1 MAFPPLLSFMVAK
14 TLLTSS
20 ASFDPRNFGSPA
32 WSAASSLA
40 GALAA
45 GTDGLI
51 SPSVLL
57 KSSAHVSIP
66 PGSRI
71 TAWVWIRLSVRLRVR
86 LRSRLRVR
94 LRLRLRLRLRRVR
107 VRVRR

>member
-1 MAFPPLLSFMVAK
+1 MAFPPLLSFMLAK

-20 ASFDPRNFGSPA
+20 ASLDPRNFGRPA
-32 WSAASSLA
+32 WSAVSSLA

-45 GTDGLI
+45 GTDGLS

-71 TAWVWIRLSVRLRVR
+71 IAWVWIRLRLT
-86 LRSRLRVR
+86 LGLG
-94 LRLRLRLRLRRVR
+94 LGLGL
-107 VRVRR
+107 